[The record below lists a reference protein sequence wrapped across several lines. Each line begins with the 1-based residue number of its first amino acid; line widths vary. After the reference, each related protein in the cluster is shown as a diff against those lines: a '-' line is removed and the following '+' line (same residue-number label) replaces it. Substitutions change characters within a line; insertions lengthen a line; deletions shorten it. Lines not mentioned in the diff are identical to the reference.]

1 MNAPDSPNF
10 DATRRFEPSPDPLV
24 GSQVQTPAV
33 FAPPPATETSHLAGE
48 AGVDGGREV
57 LYVPLAVT
65 VGDGFK
71 FGCGFFMAFV
81 VMLLIAFVLSTA
93 LFALTSLMGLN
104 LPVGR

>member
-1 MNAPDSPNF
+1 MPDLPQLDPTRHF
-10 DATRRFEPSPDPLV
+10 DAPQEPS
-24 GSQVQTPAV
+24 GGGAAHGAPAY
-33 FAPPPATETSHLAGE
+33 APGMAGE
-48 AGVDGGREV
+48 SLHVSGDAADGGREV

-81 VMLLIAFVLSTA
+81 VMLLIAFVLTSA
-93 LFALTSLMGLN
+93 LFALTSVMGLN